1 MKVIG
6 FAGWS
11 GSGKTTLVEQ
21 VIGVLSARG
30 LKVSLVKHAHHSFD
44 IDHRG
49 KDSWRHRQAGCQE
62 VLVSSRNRW
71 SLIRELRDAPE
82 ASLDELLSHL
92 SACDIALVEGFKRE
106 PIDKIEVYR
115 DGVCESLLFPDDA
128 HIVAVAT
135 NNAALETGKLPRLDI
150 NRAEDVADFVVAHCF
165 GKHPVAAD
173 VG

>member
-1 MKVIG
+1 
-6 FAGWS
+6 
-11 GSGKTTLVEQ
+11 

-115 DGVCESLLFPDDA
+115 EGVCESLLFPDDV

-165 GKHPVAAD
+165 GKHPVAVD